1 MNKTKETYSKI
12 DGQRLKRIQELTE
25 EQKRLQGIVDVLQTS
40 EAKFNANI
48 EKFKADL
55 AQQVSIA
62 NNARQDYEQEL
73 VKHAEAANALK
84 VLREEVAGSKASE
97 EELKRAAQVAV
108 EKLATSESSW
118 ESQKFTYENEIEQ
131 LKSRYAFSA
140 KNHCTLLTFL

>member
-1 MNKTKETYSKI
+1 M
-12 DGQRLKRIQELTE
+12 
-25 EQKRLQGIVDVLQTS
+25 QTS

-108 EKLATSESSW
+108 ENLLH
-118 ESQKFTYENEIEQ
+118 QKAVGSH
-131 LKSRYAFSA
+131 KS
-140 KNHCTLLTFL
+140 LLTKTKLNNSSQGMHFQQKSLHFINFL